1 GLTSGASLV
10 PPGVLDGISPKLTLN
25 VLQVPE
31 ENLNEVLLAL
41 SALVPPVLAL
51 DITFI
56 DGLMRRLIDQ
66 FSALPI
72 LVGLLSLFAAAVIM
86 ANTVSLATLERR
98 RQIGILKAI
107 GLKGKRVLL
116 VMLLENTLVGLLGG
130 LIGIGLSALGV
141 AIMTALGMGDAIP
154 IPRDATL
161 TAVALVVASVVI
173 AWVATLASA
182 SVAINERV
190 AQVLRYE

>member
-1 GLTSGASLV
+1 
-10 PPGVLDGISPKLTLN
+10 
-25 VLQVPE
+25 
-31 ENLNEVLLAL
+31 
-41 SALVPPVLAL
+41 
-51 DITFI
+51 
-56 DGLMRRLIDQ
+56 
-66 FSALPI
+66 
-72 LVGLLSLFAAAVIM
+72 
-86 ANTVSLATLERR
+86 
-98 RQIGILKAI
+98 LKAI

-161 TAVALVVASVVI
+161 TAVALMVASVVI